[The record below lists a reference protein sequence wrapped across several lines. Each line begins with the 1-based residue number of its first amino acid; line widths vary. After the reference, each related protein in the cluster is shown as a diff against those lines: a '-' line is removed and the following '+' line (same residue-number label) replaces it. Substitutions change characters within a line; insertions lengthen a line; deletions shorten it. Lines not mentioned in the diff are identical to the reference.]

1 MTLMFW
7 AAVAVMLAVALWL
20 VLRPLLGGA
29 GLSPELAGKLEAL
42 DAARKAEVI
51 DEAEYAKKRAAL
63 GPDVGRALPVAKHG
77 AFALAVL
84 LPIAGLLGYSHFGRI
99 DGLDPAKAPPPSAT
113 AASPH
118 AGEGQNGGDMDEA
131 IRGLAAKLAADPN
144 DVEGWTLLSRALK
157 QQQRFA
163 DSRDALQ
170 KARKIF
176 PDDLDL
182 AVEYAEALALN
193 REDRSLEGEA
203 RELLEA
209 TLKKDPEHQRAL
221 WLLGIADAQRGAYPK
236 AVATWEKLL
245 ALLPPDATAG
255 DPIRKQIAEA
265 KRLGGLAEPGAPT
278 AVAAATPP
286 KAAPAAPSAPAA
298 TAGGA
303 TLTVIVDISPELKA
317 KVGPGDTLFVFAR
330 APSGPKMPLAISK
343 TTADK
348 LPYTVTLTD
357 GMGMMPTMTLS
368 SVEQVV
374 VGARISKSGNAFP
387 QSGDLQVLTEP
398 MATKGQ
404 KGPLS
409 LVIKD
414 VL

>member
-1 MTLMFW
+1 MTVLFW
-7 AAVAVMLAVALWL
+7 AIVALMLGLALWL

-29 GLSPELAGKLEAL
+29 GLTPEIAAKLEAL
-42 DAARKAEVI
+42 EAARKAEVI
-51 DEAEYAKKRAAL
+51 DDAEFARKRSAL
-63 GPDVGRALPVAKHG
+63 GAAVDQVLPAAKHG
-77 AFALAVL
+77 AFAIALL
-84 LPIAGLLGYSHFGRI
+84 LPIIGLLGYSRFGRI
-99 DGLDPAKAPPPSAT
+99 DGLDPSRAPPSA
-113 AASPH
+113 AAAGAPH
-118 AGEGQNGGDMDEA
+118 SGEGQNGGDMDEA
-131 IRGLAAKLAADPN
+131 IKGLAAKLEADPN

-170 KARKIF
+170 KARKLF
-176 PDDLDL
+176 PDDPDL

-193 REDRSLEGEA
+193 RDDRSLEGEA

-209 TLKKDPEHQRAL
+209 TLAKHPEHERAL
-221 WLLGIADAQRGAYPK
+221 WLFGISDAQRGAYPK
-236 AVATWEKLL
+236 AIATWEKLL

-265 KRLGGLAEPGAPT
+265 RRLGGLSEPAAPAT
-278 AVAAATPP
+278 AAATPP
-286 KAAPAAPSAPAA
+286 ATPSTPPTSPAAAGSAS
-298 TAGGA
+298 
-303 TLTVIVDISPELKA
+303 LTVVVDISPELKA
-317 KVGPGDTLFVFAR
+317 KIGPGDTLFVFAR

-387 QSGDLQVLTEP
+387 QSGDLQVLTDP
-398 MATKGQ
+398 VITRSQ

-414 VL
+414 VVP